1 MLTQISIHYILA
13 TSTTRT
19 DYGPSLANLK
29 AKLQLSGSSSNT
41 TVSTA
46 VDSYRPTSTQPY
58 RGTPSLSPGR
68 RANATFVFLCRN
80 SDINGVVA
88 SIQSME
94 DRFNKKY
101 HYPWVF
107 LNDEPF
113 TEEFK
118 QYVVPSYPHSSH

>member
-1 MLTQISIHYILA
+1 LKEHLQL
-13 TSTTRT
+13 
-19 DYGPSLANLK
+19 PSLKKNI
-29 AKLQLSGSSSNT
+29 ST
-41 TVSTA
+41 TA
-46 VDSYRPTSTQPY
+46 VDPYIRPTVSQSF
-58 RGTPSLSPGR
+58 GGNSNISQGR

-94 DRFNKKY
+94 DRFNKDY
-101 HYPWVF
+101 RYPWVF

-118 QYVVPSYPHSSH
+118 QYVASLPLFVSLTPGRRVSILTVRLF